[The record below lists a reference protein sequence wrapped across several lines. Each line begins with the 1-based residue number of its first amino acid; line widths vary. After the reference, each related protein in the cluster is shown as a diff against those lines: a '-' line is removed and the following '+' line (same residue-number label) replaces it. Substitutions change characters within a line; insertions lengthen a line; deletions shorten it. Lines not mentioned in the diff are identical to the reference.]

1 MSKRHTALTLA
12 SVAVLMTGTA
22 AANSFARNARDFG
35 RGYREGYRD
44 AAIGAPLVTAAHAP
58 QGLQAGGRPFMAGYE
73 HGRVEAARRAAA
85 IVKTTASPAAV
96 DTPRTVGVE

>member
-1 MSKRHTALTLA
+1 MSKRKTAATLVT
-12 SVAVLMTGTA
+12 VAVLLTATA

-44 AAIGAPLVTAAHAP
+44 AAAGAPLSTALHAGP
-58 QGLQAGGRPFMAGYE
+58 VLQAGGRPFKAGYE
-73 HGRVEAARRAAA
+73 RGRVEAARRA
-85 IVKTTASPAAV
+85 VVTHTTASPAAA